1 MKTSN
6 LMLMAVSAIT
16 FLYATAHAAPDAA
29 AQAAA
34 VPLQTY
40 ASYAATEMNYTLALQ
55 KDGKAL
61 LVWTVDGEVAKQSGS
76 WKQDGNK
83 VTVSLPDRKR
93 KSTDK
98 YVFEYRSELKSSED
112 SYAGCTKFPEGLL
125 PIDLNKGPY
134 SKEEMLMFYAW
145 PENQVRSK
153 NGPCLVQG

>member
-1 MKTSN
+1 MFLQAAFTHTH
-6 LMLMAVSAIT
+6 AFAYSA
-16 FLYATAHAAPDAA
+16 LNTASVLA
-29 AQAAA
+29 AQIKSFLCK
-34 VPLQTY
+34 P
-40 ASYAATEMNYTLALQ
+40 EMAC
-55 KDGKAL
+55 
-61 LVWTVDGEVAKQSGS
+61 VHH
-76 WKQDGNK
+76 

-98 YVFEYRSELKSSED
+98 YVFEYRSELKSSDD
-112 SYAGCTKFPEGLL
+112 SYAGCKKFPEGLL